1 MTHHPKCWGS
11 HRLQLEGCVSCR
23 ATLPK
28 AVPFP
33 GLHPGTGPPGAPRPA
48 LSPAPTVTQKDR
60 SSFPDLQ
67 GTAASLAPRGV
78 LLPHPAFHR
87 CQHQDT
93 PGGATSP
100 RSPLCAPVWGRGL
113 TGSCNQASNGE
124 AAQRPRNL
132 LDLGFHQR
140 LWLPAGLVGAPGR
153 GTLTPERSQTST
165 RLCPPRA
172 GAGKGSDRPSVCQ
185 APSSRP
191 RRSQH

>member
-1 MTHHPKCWGS
+1 MRAVSAAGPPCPRPCPSQACIQGPVLQGHHD
-11 HRLQLEGCVSCR
+11 
-23 ATLPK
+23 LPSLPPRPWLRRT
-28 AVPFP
+28 APAFQTSR
-33 GLHPGTGPPGAPRPA
+33 GLWLLLHP
-48 LSPAPTVTQKDR
+48 
-60 SSFPDLQ
+60 
-67 GTAASLAPRGV
+67 V

-132 LDLGFHQR
+132 LDLGFYQR
-140 LWLPAGLVGAPGR
+140 LWLPSGLVGAPGR
-153 GTLTPERSQTST
+153 GTLTPERSQTSS

-172 GAGKGSDRPSVCQ
+172 GAGKDSDRPSVCQ